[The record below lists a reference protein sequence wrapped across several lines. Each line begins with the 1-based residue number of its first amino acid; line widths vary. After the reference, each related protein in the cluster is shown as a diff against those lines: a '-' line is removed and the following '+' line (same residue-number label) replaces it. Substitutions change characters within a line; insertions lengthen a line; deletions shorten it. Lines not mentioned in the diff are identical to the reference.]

1 MTEPGDGG
9 SRARR
14 GAVAMLEALRPRQWV
29 KNVLVFAALVFGRK
43 LFETDAVVQSILAF
57 ISMCF
62 AASAVYLLNDLCDV
76 EVDRLHPLK
85 RNRPMASGRVGLGA
99 ARGMMAA
106 LSGAAML
113 LAFSLGF
120 AEGWTVAAYLLI
132 NIAYSLGAKH
142 AVILDVMVLASGYVL
157 RVLLG
162 AFAVDVTASQWLVLC
177 SLNVAMFLGLGKRRA
192 ELAASEAT
200 AANHRRVLEH
210 YSLGFLD
217 QMISIVTSGT
227 LVCYIL
233 YTVDR
238 RTVTEF
244 DTYLLVTTVPFVMYG
259 LFRYLY
265 LLYHLR
271 QGDSPTTTILF
282 DRAFLLNA
290 LLWGIACVVIVYFHD
305 HLPAWAPE

>member
-1 MTEPGDGG
+1 MSETNQAVGRGG
-9 SRARR
+9 FAGIVES
-14 GAVAMLEALRPRQWV
+14 LRVHQWV
-29 KNVLVFAALVFGRK
+29 KNTLVFAALVFGQK
-43 LFETDAVVQSILAF
+43 LFDAAAVVQSLVAF
-57 ISMCF
+57 ASMCL
-62 AASAVYLLNDLCDV
+62 AASAVYVFNDLCDV
-76 EVDRLHPLK
+76 DADRSHPLK
-85 RNRPMASGRVGLGA
+85 RNRPLVSGRMGPGV
-99 ARGMMAA
+99 ARGLPAGLA
-106 LSGAAML
+106 GASLL
-113 LAFSLGF
+113 LAFALGDG
-120 AEGWTVAAYLLI
+120 AGWTVLAYLTI
-132 NIAYSLGAKH
+132 NVAYSLGAKH
-142 AVILDVMVLASGYVL
+142 AVILDVMLLASGYVL

-162 AFAVDVTASQWLVLC
+162 AFAVHVTASQWLVLC

-192 ELAASEAT
+192 ELAAAEDT

-244 DTYLLVTTVPFVMYG
+244 DTYLLITTVPFVMYG

-265 LLYHLR
+265 LLYHLK

-282 DRAFLLNA
+282 DRAFLLNGV
-290 LLWGIACVVIVYFHD
+290 LWGIACIVIVYFHEY
-305 HLPAWAPE
+305 LPAWSPE